1 MAKLPVLG
9 FNDGSASISLVVA
22 LACHSL
28 NPIIKADTC
37 PGYPRITGMCSALVW
52 LLIKVSWVS
61 LG

>member
-9 FNDGSASISLVVA
+9 FNDGSASISLVIA

-37 PGYPRITGMCSALVW
+37 PGYPG
-52 LLIKVSWVS
+52 
-61 LG
+61 